1 MGRMVVR
8 PARHSDIEACAR
20 LVADD
25 PLWRRYGV
33 TLAVARK
40 ALQAGVG
47 LRGAQGLRGAR
58 GSQGRARQ
66 ALGGDGSLAVATLGG
81 QIVGFIAYHLG
92 GTFYHSGYIRWIAV
106 APHARGRGVGRRL
119 MRFAEERIFRRG
131 PNVFLMAS
139 DFNEK
144 AHAFY
149 RKQGYTEVGSLPD
162 YIVPGITE
170 RLYRKTRGPIAA
182 RRRVG

>member
-1 MGRMVVR
+1 MTRVVVR
-8 PARHSDIEACAR
+8 PARQGDVEACAR

-33 TLAVARK
+33 TLAGARK
-40 ALQAGVG
+40 ALRAGVG
-47 LRGAQGLRGAR
+47 LRGARGLRGAQ
-58 GSQGRARQ
+58 GSQGRAGQ
-66 ALGGDGSLAVATLGG
+66 ALGGDGSLVVATLGG
-81 QIVGFIAYHLG
+81 QVVGFIAYHLRG
-92 GTFYHSGYIRWIAV
+92 AFHHSGYIRWITV

-119 MRFAEERIFRRG
+119 MRFAEERIFKRG

-139 DFNEK
+139 DFNEE

-149 RKQGYTEVGSLPD
+149 RKQGYTEVGAVPD
-162 YIVPGITE
+162 YMVPGITE

-182 RRRVG
+182 RPRG